1 MKTDAVQVNRRRLF
15 SFCIFKIRLSLFT
28 KACVLSDVL
37 SGIVKT
43 TSLSFREEYFMRNVL
58 IPTGVIL
65 SGAGLYM
72 TIESHVPALLVTGII
87 MLFGCGIGIITKE
100 KSE

>member
-1 MKTDAVQVNRRRLF
+1 MG
-15 SFCIFKIRLSLFT
+15 
-28 KACVLSDVL
+28 
-37 SGIVKT
+37 GILHAK
-43 TSLSFREEYFMRNVL
+43 RL

-72 TIESHVPALLVTGII
+72 ALERHVPALLVTGII
-87 MLFGCGIGIITKE
+87 MLFGFVIGIITKE